1 MLRHNAKF
9 ILPLAHK
16 NLKIM
21 MWDVLSN
28 EEKNDVLLKLLV
40 YMSQTDRVLHESEF
54 SYLIYVC
61 NHLQIDPE
69 ELRKFEYVAD
79 IEKDILPTS
88 EQDRVNILYHLL
100 FVMNADDNISPE
112 EEKAIYH
119 LAFKLGFGEETTRD
133 FINLMKQYKLNE
145 LPPGSMLKIL
155 NKFQN

>member
-1 MLRHNAKF
+1 ML
-9 ILPLAHK
+9 
-16 NLKIM
+16 
-21 MWDVLSN
+21 WDVLSLK
-28 EEKNDVLLKLLV
+28 EKNDVLLKLLV
-40 YMSQTDRVLHESEF
+40 YMSQTDNPLNESEF

-61 NHLQIDPE
+61 NKLKIDPE
-69 ELRKFEYVAD
+69 ELRKFENIKD

-100 FVMNADDNISPE
+100 FIMNSDDNINPA
-112 EEKAIYH
+112 EEKAVYQ

-145 LPPGSMLKIL
+145 LPPGSMLKII